1 MWTVDALILAFN
13 VHFLYFYMF
22 TSYGDIFALLTP
34 IWYVA
39 PWQNTRSQVL
49 STLLVR
55 SVKLSNLLNVILIP
69 TVQTVST
76 FLFHSAVNSKI
87 PSILDVLH

>member
-22 TSYGDIFALLTP
+22 TSYGNVFALLTP
-34 IWYVA
+34 IWYVV

-49 STLLVR
+49 STLRVKECETFKSPHRYSHSYGANCEYILV
-55 SVKLSNLLNVILIP
+55 SQHCIL
-69 TVQTVST
+69 
-76 FLFHSAVNSKI
+76 
-87 PSILDVLH
+87 